1 MKVVVIIQGLLNRS
15 LHNPI
20 VLKVLK
26 KIKLCY
32 DFENIFFFQISMA
45 CVSVFQF
52 SNPQKLFEHVLIHNS
67 EKLILNH
74 AY

>member
-26 KIKLCY
+26 KIKLSY
-32 DFENIFFFQISMA
+32 DFENNFFQISMA
-45 CVSVFQF
+45 CVSVLQF

-67 EKLILNH
+67 GKLILNH

>member
-32 DFENIFFFQISMA
+32 YFENIFFPNFNGLCISI
-45 CVSVFQF
+45 S
-52 SNPQKLFEHVLIHNS
+52 
-67 EKLILNH
+67 ILKPPKTL
-74 AY
+74 